1 MGWINDIYEKLK
13 NKFNEEKEEYN
24 NSTGLSAY
32 IASNMTSIAIYTSE
46 ALGKKELAQKIE
58 AKREDMIKI
67 GQAID
72 DKVKEEYQQYQE
84 SDGFNQYVAGNVV
97 TLAREGAKAIGE
109 EELAQKIEAKREDII
124 KVGKAIDDK
133 VKEEYQQYQE
143 SDGFSQ
149 YVAGNVVTL
158 AKKGAEAIGEEEW
171 AQKIEDNREK
181 VLDNAKKL
189 DDKVKEEYQQYQESD
204 GFSQYVAG
212 NVITLAKK
220 GAEAIGEEELAQ
232 KIEANREK
240 ILNNA
245 QKLDDKV
252 KEEYQQY
259 QESNGLGEY
268 FETNIST
275 LVGKSTNDKTNTQ
288 TKENNTPKI
297 SLNQNNEEPRPNI
310 DYVLPQN
317 NRDFAPEIERDKISP
332 PKENGKL
339 SIIKEKDSERTLY
352 CSMVDGAPHG
362 ASIEFGK
369 DGKIID
375 CKLFNHG
382 KEINLDGKN
391 LKINTYTDDKGREYC
406 ETLLDN
412 QKFGWEMT
420 KDKDGSIA
428 VKFYDETG
436 ELTLKNIKISEDI
449 HSKQKL
455 ASELKNMQGSSPQ
468 LTGQYAIAQ
477 AKYDLNLHNNHSKE
491 NQTPHLEPKT
501 TTAKSLNKLDEK
513 LTAKL
518 IARQNGIEM

>member
-124 KVGKAIDDK
+124 KVGKAI
-133 VKEEYQQYQE
+133 
-143 SDGFSQ
+143 
-149 YVAGNVVTL
+149 
-158 AKKGAEAIGEEEW
+158 
-171 AQKIEDNREK
+171 
-181 VLDNAKKL
+181 